1 MEGENTNITTQSTT
15 ETQQANVEE
24 NIKVDETTSQVEEQ
38 SNEDV
43 ENSNTNQVED
53 TKNEVI
59 DQPQQQVQEPTP
71 EELKAKLKE
80 YQVKEEE
87 EKLLRESLGLK
98 DIDSQTYNYMTIED
112 QIVNDGKQRYLR
124 LCTEYGVD
132 ANPNNIDASIEEL
145 KQKDPAKGYEF
156 LRKFENLGAEING
169 KRQYV
174 QQEVSRYEINK
185 FSNEYNDLLSASPA
199 LNNIVGNYVNSFGNQ
214 GDIYN
219 QLQNVMNVVLPAYQE
234 AFEAGK
240 RFAIQDK
247 AKSDKSQISGGVAT
261 QSTPT
266 YTKDTIFSRD
276 QIRRMSSEEF
286 AKNEKAIKQAM
297 MEGRIQ

>member
-1 MEGENTNITTQSTT
+1 MTGEENITTQSTT
-15 ETQQANVEE
+15 ETQQTSVEE
-24 NIKVDETTSQVEEQ
+24 NTQVDETTSQQQEQ
-38 SNEDV
+38 VNEDV
-43 ENSNTNQVED
+43 ENSNNEQVED
-53 TKNEVI
+53 TQNEVVE
-59 DQPQQQVQEPTP
+59 QSKQQVQEPTP

-98 DIDSQTYNYMTIED
+98 DIDSQTYNYMNIED
-112 QIVNDGKQRYLR
+112 QIVNDGKQRYLK
-124 LCTEYGVD
+124 LCTEYGID

-199 LNNIVGNYVNSFGNQ
+199 LNNIVGKIISKTPQILSTTILNIALKNSPNTCP
-214 GDIYN
+214 
-219 QLQNVMNVVLPAYQE
+219 VPA
-234 AFEAGK
+234 F
-240 RFAIQDK
+240 IL
-247 AKSDKSQISGGVAT
+247 
-261 QSTPT
+261 
-266 YTKDTIFSRD
+266 YTENIES
-276 QIRRMSSEEF
+276 
-286 AKNEKAIKQAM
+286 
-297 MEGRIQ
+297 

>member
-1 MEGENTNITTQSTT
+1 MN
-15 ETQQANVEE
+15 
-24 NIKVDETTSQVEEQ
+24 
-38 SNEDV
+38 
-43 ENSNTNQVED
+43 
-53 TKNEVI
+53 
-59 DQPQQQVQEPTP
+59 
-71 EELKAKLKE
+71 
-80 YQVKEEE
+80 
-87 EKLLRESLGLK
+87 
-98 DIDSQTYNYMTIED
+98 IED
-112 QIVNDGKQRYLR
+112 QIVNEGKQRYLR

-145 KQKDPAKGYEF
+145 KNNDPAKGYEF
-156 LRKFENLGAEING
+156 LRKFENLGAEINS

-185 FSNEYNDLLSASPA
+185 FNNEYNDLLNASPA
-199 LNNIVGNYVNSFGNQ
+199 LNNIVGNYVNNFGNQ

>member
-1 MEGENTNITTQSTT
+1 MTGEENITTQSTM
-15 ETQQANVEE
+15 ETQQTSVEE
-24 NIKVDETTSQVEEQ
+24 NTQVDETTSQQQEQ
-38 SNEDV
+38 VNEDV
-43 ENSNTNQVED
+43 ENSNNEQVED
-53 TKNEVI
+53 TQHEVVE
-59 DQPQQQVQEPTP
+59 QSKQQVQEPTP

-98 DIDSQTYNYMTIED
+98 DIDSQTYNYMNMED
-112 QIVNDGKQRYLR
+112 QIVNEGKQRYLR

-145 KQKDPAKGYEF
+145 KKNDPAKGYEF
-156 LRKFENLGAEING
+156 LRKFENLGAEIQN

-185 FSNEYNDLLSASPA
+185 FGNEYNDLLNASPA
-199 LNNIVGNYVNSFGNQ
+199 LKNIVGNYVNSFGNQ

-240 RFAIQDK
+240 RFAMQDK
-247 AKSDKSQISGGVAT
+247 AKSDKSQIVGGIST

-266 YTKDTIFSRD
+266 YTKDTVFTRD
-276 QIRRMSSEEF
+276 QLRHMSSEEF
-286 AKNEKAIKQAM
+286 SKNEKAIRQAM
-297 MEGRIQ
+297 IEGRIQ